1 MLIKDVC
8 LQADVTK
15 KAVEYYIEKKLITP
29 TVLENGYREF
39 DKEDCIKLKRISMFR
54 KLGLSIDEIK
64 RVINDN
70 SNEELQ
76 KIAVQKELK
85 LKFDLTKK
93 SLIDEI
99 GSGKN
104 IDEIISDLDDLEKNK
119 TITEKLL
126 DAFPGYYGRFIALHF
141 STFLNEPI
149 STKEQQEAYNEIV
162 DFLDKMPDLN
172 MPNELQKYIIESTKN
187 ITTKHINKINEDKI
201 KSIENPEKFFED
213 NKEILE
219 AYLKYKQSEEY
230 KLSPVYKI
238 QEILKQF
245 TNTSGY
251 NDVFI
256 PAMKRLSTSYA
267 EYYKQLEEANEKFMK
282 AYPDVAKM
290 YMDGEIKNI

>member
-39 DKEDCIKLKRISMFR
+39 DKEDCIKLKKISMFR

-64 RVINDN
+64 RVMNDN

-85 LKFDLTKK
+85 LKFELAKK

-162 DFLDKMPDLN
+162 DFLDKVPDLN

-187 ITTKHINKINEDKI
+187 ITTKHINKINEDTI

-219 AYLKYKQSEEY
+219 EYLKYKQSEEY

-290 YMDGEIKNI
+290 YMDGEI